1 MASRKDRTRL
11 FAFQKDQVVAAWKM
25 ELKGRGLVWRE
36 LQGSKSNVPQRGVN
50 GGGQT
55 HVFRK

>member
-1 MASRKDRTRL
+1 M

-36 LQGSKSNVPQRGVN
+36 LQGSRSNVPQRGVN
-50 GGGQT
+50 GGGRLMY
-55 HVFRK
+55 FGSDADDKG